1 MDKLHE
7 APLVISGQWQWLI
20 LCRLMHSRDAI
31 ESSLTFMSIG
41 IHASE
46 RGAHLKRVNYDSTA
60 SVLSS
65 RLLPETCSLLFP
77 LWPSPERWSDTPRIS
92 RQGRRSQNLRTQIF
106 AVLMGGTGARYWRG
120 CVLFPIQELR
130 PSFSPLQSQATV
142 KCGAHAAVF
151 AVLNSPL
158 MEKADCPQAIILGG
172 ACILQVHWEP
182 RVLASE
188 SGKWVDGKCPG
199 RRTGLSTRK
208 ECQFL
213 FTVTE

>member
-46 RGAHLKRVNYDSTA
+46 RGAHLKRVNYDYTA

-92 RQGRRSQNLRTQIF
+92 QPGRRSQNLRTQIF

-120 CVLFPIQELR
+120 VSSSQFKNCTHLFLPYR
-130 PSFSPLQSQATV
+130 V
-142 KCGAHAAVF
+142 KPWSNVVPMLLCLLYWTH
-151 AVLNSPL
+151 
-158 MEKADCPQAIILGG
+158 
-172 ACILQVHWEP
+172 H
-182 RVLASE
+182 
-188 SGKWVDGKCPG
+188 
-199 RRTGLSTRK
+199 
-208 ECQFL
+208 
-213 FTVTE
+213 